1 MLRKELPTNY
11 FKNRDLLFQ
20 IMDWQEFDQSV
31 EVKDEDAEDDQDID
45 YSFSVADTKSYKKKP
60 YKKREFLKKQ
70 MIRGYGVTDEGHSI
84 CVNILDFQ
92 PYFYLS
98 LPQELTI
105 PKNFDLF
112 INILKDTV
120 GDWHSKGLVSA
131 ELVERKEF
139 YGFTNNELFKYAK
152 FTFHSSMAYNGFK
165 TKLLKE
171 TFRISRLDK
180 IYDLSKNLC
189 ETKVKSMLRFFHT
202 QNIDPAGWM
211 VIKKGNYE
219 RNIGIC
225 EDKFDLNNKH
235 SRCQIEVNC
244 VYDKIE
250 KIEKN
255 SIGKVLVASFDLE
268 CVSEDGSFPKASNPL
283 DPVIQIGTTV
293 YEFGN
298 RECKLSY
305 VATLGACDPIEN
317 AIVESFKSEKE
328 LILGWAK
335 FIAKLDPDI
344 MTGYNIWGFDWKYL
358 YQRAES
364 GNGGLIAPYV
374 EQLFNILQRSS
385 REKKV
390 ELTEQKLSSSA
401 LGDNFL
407 YYIDIEGIVQIDL
420 FKVMQRDYKLDSY
433 KLDNVAKHFMKMQK
447 EDLPYK
453 QLFANYKRGTSKD
466 IQEIAIYCIKD
477 CDLVNR
483 LMDDRQVLV
492 SNIGMANVCVV
503 PFSYLFL
510 KGQGIKIFSLV
521 AKITREEGFVVKDL
535 NDDDIDKASYEGA
548 IVFVPTPGVY
558 FEPVVVMDYN
568 SLYPSSMIAENISH
582 DSIVGY
588 REYRLK
594 SQMVGFKKEE
604 SEVGEEESVNE
615 VKEVKASRIKNM
627 LKAGV
632 KKFEEEEKKK
642 ATKKKRGNLQDDT
655 DLVCNEKNCVLIK
668 DTVVKK
674 YDNLPEYNYIEITY
688 DVFEGIGDDKR
699 KIGYKTCRFAE
710 SKSGEKALLPR
721 ILRVLL
727 KARKDTRK
735 KMEYQNMKMRDGS
748 IKVGIVTTSDKRA
761 VVSEIDPKAD
771 PNDFY
776 LFDPLSKD
784 NDKNSPEE
792 YNVFHTIDGNY
803 KVKKCDILS
812 VEDTYNQGEID
823 VLDGLQLAYK
833 VVCNSLYGQVG
844 ASTSPICYKELAAC
858 TTATGRNMV
867 IHARDTTMKHFVGA
881 KLTYGD
887 SVTGDTPVL
896 LRDTNSNEI
905 YVKSIADLNDQWES
919 YEAFK
924 PWDTTLQEKEQS
936 TSNAEIWTAHGWAKI
951 NRVIRHKTV
960 KKIYRV
966 LTHTGCVDV
975 TEDHSLLSPELEQVK
990 PKDVTVGTELRH
1002 NFPDSFMEKDYG
1014 ICEEEA
1020 YLWGFFMGDGS
1031 AGSYDTKYG
1040 VKYMWHLNNKD
1051 LDLLNKLVEYAKK
1064 VEKLDFKIMDTL
1076 KSSNVYKVTPVGNI
1090 RDIAKK
1096 YRKMFY
1102 NTDKYKIVPKEI
1114 MNSTLN
1120 IKEKFLEGLY
1130 AADGCRADTA
1140 NIGCHRIDT
1149 KGKISAQTIY
1159 VLLRSM
1165 GYNVSINTR
1174 KDKMNIF
1181 RLNYTKGKIRKE
1193 ENRIKKIDIINE
1205 TNNDEYVYDIETTDG
1220 TFQAGIGQMIVKNT
1234 DSIFVNF
1241 TDHIKQKYP
1250 GRIFTEEELLEESIK
1265 VGQEAAKNVNK
1276 DVKAPQNIEY
1286 EKTFWPFVIF
1296 SKKRYFGNKYEKS
1309 IKKYKETSMGIVLK
1323 RRDNAP
1329 ILKSIYKGI
1338 IDIILNKRDLAG
1350 SKLFFRESVKSLLE
1364 GNVDISQLVISKTI
1378 KADYANPTQ
1387 IAHKVL
1393 ADRMGERDEGN
1404 KPQSNDRIPYCYIDA
1419 HNWKCSMCKGKINDK
1434 NCKCNTCM
1442 KIFCFQ
1448 HMGNHKS
1455 SCTPVCRF
1463 CKVTNKM
1470 LESDSYEKPQDWPED
1485 KEYKLEK
1492 CLTCTAYYC
1501 PKCFPKHKMQKDKYG
1516 VINHNKCKKAIV
1528 PKLLQ
1533 GDLIE
1538 HPQYIQEEKLKIDFM
1553 YYFEHQIM
1561 KPVYQIFELDMAHPE
1576 SIVQDLIVA
1585 YNNKKNGSRSIAD
1598 FFGKPTTIKK
1608 EAVKKKNE
1616 DSDDDNEIEIL
1627 LPKSKSKKE
1636 GQHVGK
1642 EVSPIASF
1650 DVHDIKVNDELKKEI
1665 MKNIEITMKKKE
1677 TLTIADGVPDVE
1689 DDREVGG
1696 CVDENAEDINL
1707 ALEMFEDIEDL
1718 RRDINDID

>member
-1 MLRKELPTNY
+1 
-11 FKNRDLLFQ
+11 
-20 IMDWQEFDQSV
+20 
-31 EVKDEDAEDDQDID
+31 
-45 YSFSVADTKSYKKKP
+45 
-60 YKKREFLKKQ
+60 
-70 MIRGYGVTDEGHSI
+70 
-84 CVNILDFQ
+84 
-92 PYFYLS
+92 
-98 LPQELTI
+98 
-105 PKNFDLF
+105 
-112 INILKDTV
+112 
-120 GDWHSKGLVSA
+120 
-131 ELVERKEF
+131 
-139 YGFTNNELFKYAK
+139 
-152 FTFHSSMAYNGFK
+152 
-165 TKLLKE
+165 
-171 TFRISRLDK
+171 
-180 IYDLSKNLC
+180 
-189 ETKVKSMLRFFHT
+189 
-202 QNIDPAGWM
+202 
-211 VIKKGNYE
+211 
-219 RNIGIC
+219 
-225 EDKFDLNNKH
+225 
-235 SRCQIEVNC
+235 
-244 VYDKIE
+244 
-250 KIEKN
+250 
-255 SIGKVLVASFDLE
+255 
-268 CVSEDGSFPKASNPL
+268 
-283 DPVIQIGTTV
+283 
-293 YEFGN
+293 
-298 RECKLSY
+298 
-305 VATLGACDPIEN
+305 
-317 AIVESFKSEKE
+317 
-328 LILGWAK
+328 
-335 FIAKLDPDI
+335 

-358 YQRAES
+358 YHRAET
-364 GNGGLIAPYV
+364 GNGGLIQPYI

-390 ELTEQKLSSSA
+390 ELTEQKLASAA

-433 KLDNVAKHFMKMQK
+433 KLDNVAQFFMKQQK

-548 IVFVPTPGVY
+548 IVFVPAPGVY

-594 SQMVGFKKEE
+594 SQMLTTGVKEE
-604 SEVGEEESVNE
+604 GVEKSVNE
-615 VKEVKASRIKNM
+615 VREEKADKIKSM

-632 KKFEEEEKKK
+632 KKYEEEEKKK
-642 ATKKKRGNLQDDT
+642 MTKKQIKKGNLQDDAN
-655 DLVCNEKNCVLIK
+655 LVCNEKNCVLIK
-668 DTVVKK
+668 DTVVQK
-674 YDNLPEYNYIEITY
+674 YDNLSDFNYIEITY

-735 KMEYQNMKMRDGS
+735 KMEYQNMYMRDGT

-771 PNDFY
+771 PNDFS

-784 NDKNSPEE
+784 NGEE
-792 YNVFHTIDGNY
+792 YNVFHTIDGTY
-803 KVKKCDILS
+803 KVKKCDIKRI
-812 VEDTYNQGEID
+812 EDTYNQGEID

-896 LRDTNSNEI
+896 LRDINSNEI
-905 YVKSIADLNDQWES
+905 YVKSISELNDNWES

-924 PWDTTLQEKEQS
+924 PWDETLQEKEQSNSTS

-990 PKDVTVGTELRH
+990 PKDVNVGTELRH
-1002 NFPDSFMEKDYG
+1002 GTPFEYQKQYDNYSNNVDDIYV
-1014 ICEEEA
+1014 EEINLKKMSMVDIQKRFIE
-1020 YLWGFFMGDGS
+1020 LR
-1031 AGSYDTKYG
+1031 K
-1040 VKYMWHLNNKD
+1040 NK
-1051 LDLLNKLVEYAKK
+1051 K
-1064 VEKLDFKIMDTL
+1064 
-1076 KSSNVYKVTPVGNI
+1076 
-1090 RDIAKK
+1090 
-1096 YRKMFY
+1096 
-1102 NTDKYKIVPKEI
+1102 
-1114 MNSTLN
+1114 
-1120 IKEKFLEGLY
+1120 
-1130 AADGCRADTA
+1130 
-1140 NIGCHRIDT
+1140 
-1149 KGKISAQTIY
+1149 Y
-1159 VLLRSM
+1159 VLLKK
-1165 GYNVSINTR
+1165 TE
-1174 KDKMNIF
+1174 DMNILKMIYSDF
-1181 RLNYTKGKIRKE
+1181 NLYEGDETKIISIEILRE
-1193 ENRIKKIDIINE
+1193 CSEN
-1205 TNNDEYVYDIETTDG
+1205 EYVYDIETTDG

-1250 GRIFTEEELLEESIK
+1250 DRTFTEEELLEESIK
-1265 VGQEAAKNVNK
+1265 IGQEAAKNVNK

-1323 RRDNAP
+1323 RRDNAQ
-1329 ILKSIYKGI
+1329 ILKTIYKGI

-1350 SKLFFRESVKSLLE
+1350 SKLFFREAVKNLLE

-1404 KPQSNDRIPYCYIDA
+1404 KPQSNDRIPYCYIDP

-1434 NCKCNTCM
+1434 NCKCTTCM

-1455 SCTPVCRF
+1455 KCVPVCRF
-1463 CKVTNKM
+1463 CKVTDKI
-1470 LESDSYEKPQDWPED
+1470 LEKDDNEG
-1485 KEYKLEK
+1485 KLEK
-1492 CLTCTAYYC
+1492 CLTCTAHYC

-1538 HPQYIQEEKLKIDFM
+1538 IPQYIQEEKLKIDFM

-1561 KPVYQIFELDMAHPE
+1561 KPVYQIFELDMKHPE

-1585 YNNKKNGSRSIAD
+1585 YNNKKNGSQSIAN
-1598 FFGKPTTIKK
+1598 FFGKPV
-1608 EAVKKKNE
+1608 VKQNNKNKE
-1616 DSDDDNEIEIL
+1616 DSDDEIEIL
-1627 LPKSKSKKE
+1627 LPKSKSKKVE
-1636 GQHVGK
+1636 SK
-1642 EVSPIASF
+1642 ESSPIAAF
-1650 DVHDIKVNDELKKEI
+1650 DINDIKVNDELKKEI
-1665 MKNIEITMKKKE
+1665 MKNIEITMKKK
-1677 TLTIADGVPDVE
+1677 TVITIADNVPDIE
-1689 DDREVGG
+1689 EGDSEGME
-1696 CVDENAEDINL
+1696 DENTEDINL
-1707 ALEMFEDIEDL
+1707 ALEMFKDIEDL

>member
-1 MLRKELPTNY
+1 MLRKEIPTNY
-11 FKNRDLLFQ
+11 FKNKDLLFQ
-20 IMDWQEFDQSV
+20 IIDWQEFDQSV
-31 EVKDEDAEDDQDID
+31 EVKDEDTDEENQDVD
-45 YSFSVADTKSYKKKP
+45 YSFSITDSNKSYKKKP

-84 CVNILDFQ
+84 CVNVLDFQ
-92 PYFYLS
+92 SYFYLS
-98 LPQELTI
+98 LPEELTI
-105 PKNFDLF
+105 QKNFDLF
-112 INILKDTV
+112 INILKDTA

-131 ELVERKEF
+131 ELVERKVF
-139 YGFTNNELFKYAK
+139 YGFTNNQLFKYAK

-165 TKLLKE
+165 MKLLKE

-180 IYDLSKNLC
+180 TYDLSKNLC

-211 VIKKGNYE
+211 KIKKGNYE

-244 VYDKIE
+244 VYNKIE
-250 KIEKN
+250 KVEKN

-268 CVSEDGSFPKASNPL
+268 CVSDDGSFPKASNPL
-283 DPVIQIGTTV
+283 NPVIQIGTTV

-305 VATLGACDPIEN
+305 IATLGACDPIEN
-317 AIVESFKSEKE
+317 VIVQSFKSEKE

-344 MTGYNIWGFDWKYL
+344 LTGYNIWGFDWKYL
-358 YQRAES
+358 YHRSET
-364 GNGGLIAPYV
+364 GNGGLISPYI

-433 KLDNVAKHFMKMQK
+433 KLDNVAQFFMKMQK

-483 LMDDRQVLV
+483 LIDDRQVLV

-548 IVFVPTPGVY
+548 IVFVPEPGVY

-582 DSIVGY
+582 DSIVGFK
-588 REYRLK
+588 EYRLK
-594 SQMVGFKKEE
+594 SQMIGFKKED
-604 SEVGEEESVNE
+604 EES
-615 VKEVKASRIKNM
+615 EVKASKIKNM
-627 LKAGV
+627 LKAGI
-632 KKFEEEEKKK
+632 KKYEEEEKNKI
-642 ATKKKRGNLQDDT
+642 TKKKNGNLQDSSN
-655 DLVCNEKNCVLIK
+655 LVCNESNCILIK
-668 DTVVKK
+668 NTVVQK
-674 YDNLPEYNYIEITY
+674 YDNLPEFNYIEITY
-688 DVFEGIGDDKR
+688 DVFEGISDNKH

-710 SKSGEKALLPR
+710 SKNGEKALLPR

-735 KMEYQNMKMRDGS
+735 KMEYQNIYMNDGTV
-748 IKVGIVTTSDKRA
+748 KVGIVTTSDKRA
-761 VVSEIDPKAD
+761 VISEIDPKAD

-776 LFDPLSKD
+776 LFEE
-784 NDKNSPEE
+784 DKKSTKVQQVEEEE
-792 YNVFHTIDGNY
+792 YNVFNVIDGTY
-803 KVKKCDILS
+803 KIKKCDITR

-823 VLDGLQLAYK
+823 VLEGLQIAYK

-867 IHARDTTMKHFVGA
+867 IHARDTTLKTFKGTR
-881 KLTYGD
+881 LTYGD
-887 SVTGDTPVL
+887 
-896 LRDTNSNEI
+896 
-905 YVKSIADLNDQWES
+905 
-919 YEAFK
+919 
-924 PWDTTLQEKEQS
+924 
-936 TSNAEIWTAHGWAKI
+936 
-951 NRVIRHKTV
+951 
-960 KKIYRV
+960 
-966 LTHTGCVDV
+966 
-975 TEDHSLLSPELEQVK
+975 
-990 PKDVTVGTELRH
+990 
-1002 NFPDSFMEKDYG
+1002 
-1014 ICEEEA
+1014 
-1020 YLWGFFMGDGS
+1020 
-1031 AGSYDTKYG
+1031 
-1040 VKYMWHLNNKD
+1040 
-1051 LDLLNKLVEYAKK
+1051 
-1064 VEKLDFKIMDTL
+1064 
-1076 KSSNVYKVTPVGNI
+1076 
-1090 RDIAKK
+1090 
-1096 YRKMFY
+1096 
-1102 NTDKYKIVPKEI
+1102 
-1114 MNSTLN
+1114 
-1120 IKEKFLEGLY
+1120 
-1130 AADGCRADTA
+1130 
-1140 NIGCHRIDT
+1140 
-1149 KGKISAQTIY
+1149 
-1159 VLLRSM
+1159 
-1165 GYNVSINTR
+1165 
-1174 KDKMNIF
+1174 
-1181 RLNYTKGKIRKE
+1181 
-1193 ENRIKKIDIINE
+1193 
-1205 TNNDEYVYDIETTDG
+1205 
-1220 TFQAGIGQMIVKNT
+1220 T

-1241 TDHIKQKYP
+1241 TDYIKQKYP
-1250 GRIFTEEELLEESIK
+1250 DRTFTEEELLEESIK

-1276 DVKAPQNIEY
+1276 DIKAPQNIEY

-1323 RRDNAP
+1323 RRDNAQ

-1350 SKLFFRESVKSLLE
+1350 SKLFFREAVKNLLE

-1378 KADYANPTQ
+1378 KSDYANPTQ

-1404 KPQSNDRIPYCYIDA
+1404 KPQSNDRIPYCYIDP
-1419 HNWKCSMCKGKINDK
+1419 HNLKCSMCKGKINEK

-1448 HMGNHKS
+1448 HMGNHRSK
-1455 SCTPVCRF
+1455 CTPVCRF
-1463 CKVTNKM
+1463 CKVTDKM
-1470 LESDSYEKPQDWPED
+1470 LESDSYQKPNDWPED
-1485 KEYKLEK
+1485 KQYKLEK
-1492 CLTCTAYYC
+1492 CLTCTAHYC

-1538 HPQYIQEEKLKIDFM
+1538 IPQYIQEEKLKIDFM

-1561 KPVYQIFELDMAHPE
+1561 KPVYQIFELDMARPE
-1576 SIVQDLIVA
+1576 SIVHDLIVA
-1585 YNNKKNGSRSIAD
+1585 YNNKKNGSRSISD
-1598 FFGKPTTIKK
+1598 FFGKPVINTL
-1608 EAVKKKNE
+1608 KKKKTE
-1616 DSDDDNEIEIL
+1616 DSDEEIEML
-1627 LPKSKSKKE
+1627 LPKSKSKKIDE
-1636 GQHVGK
+1636 NKK
-1642 EVSPIASF
+1642 ETSPISSF
-1650 DVHDIKVNDELKKEI
+1650 DTHDIKVNDELKKEI
-1665 MKNIEITMKKKE
+1665 MRNIEITIKKK
-1677 TLTIADGVPDVE
+1677 TVMTIADNIPDAEDEGGGVE
-1689 DDREVGG
+1689 
-1696 CVDENAEDINL
+1696 ENTEDINL